1 VLSDSHGT
9 DYGLPRIV
17 APLNNPT
24 WSRKKAMN
32 DILRERSRNRPEVL
46 ESEPDDSED
55 EYEDSSKDSSSDGL
69 SDDDNQQPSTSQRKQ
84 KKAKKSRGS
93 RKSKKSKVSTESGYT
108 PGPFP
113 DGALVRC
120 TQKLQELVDVCQEV
134 AEEFN
139 KPVNKVYTSIGCYN
153 MLTLTT
159 RNPNLYNMYSRW
171 YSVHHPCQSG
181 GESLTEPY

>member
-1 VLSDSHGT
+1 MH
-9 DYGLPRIV
+9 
-17 APLNNPT
+17 
-24 WSRKKAMN
+24 

-55 EYEDSSKDSSSDGL
+55 EYDDSSKDSSSDGL
-69 SDDDNQQPSTSQRKQ
+69 SDDQQPSSSRRKQ

-93 RKSKKSKVSTESGYT
+93 RKSKKSKTLTESGCT

-120 TQKLQELVDVCQEV
+120 HQKLQELVDVCQEV

-181 GESLTEPY
+181 GESLLALTDYLY